1 MQRFFEPLK
10 KNKKIWTP
18 EKKQKNFALLKKMQK
33 NFAPQK
39 NAKNLYNYLNSNK
52 LLTKPYKSPQKSKA
66 EKFPSYPLTNPKKPL
81 NFPWNSLTK
90 STLFKDSPSTILTN
104 DFKGPKKLGKNHLW
118 TNSFTPW
125 NFSPVFSAN
134 GSWIAQGYPIIF
146 SNKCAETL
154 FQEVL
159 KHPEIRFRE
168 HGPPSKNAK
177 KCKHKG

>member
-1 MQRFFEPLK
+1 MQK
-10 KNKKIWTP
+10 KLCTP
-18 EKKQKNFALLKKMQK
+18 EKNAKK
-33 NFAPQK
+33 FAPQK
-39 NAKNLYNYLNSNK
+39 NAKFCTPWKYAKNLHNYPNSNK
-52 LLTKPYKSPQKSKA
+52 TLTKPYKNQRPKNSRATPYEPEKA
-66 EKFPSYPLTNPKKPL
+66 FEFPLKFPYKINTFQRLAINNPHQIVNK
-81 NFPWNSLTK
+81 N
-90 STLFKDSPSTILTN
+90 
-104 DFKGPKKLGKNHLW
+104 KGPKKLGKNHLW